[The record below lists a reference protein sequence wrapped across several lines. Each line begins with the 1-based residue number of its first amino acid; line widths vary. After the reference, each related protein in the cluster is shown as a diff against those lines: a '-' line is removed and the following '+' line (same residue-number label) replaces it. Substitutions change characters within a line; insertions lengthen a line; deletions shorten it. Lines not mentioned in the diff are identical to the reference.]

1 MKVKLVK
8 LPPCTQIQEKK
19 KTQENNISKTEKDK
33 CHVILF
39 ICEIKINKL
48 TETEIGFVVTRG
60 GG

>member
-1 MKVKLVK
+1 MLS
-8 LPPCTQIQEKK
+8 E
-19 KTQENNISKTEKDK
+19 ISKTEKDK